1 MLTRFHKSIEERDS
15 GFTLIELLVVIVII
29 GILAAIAIPVFLSQR
44 NNARSASAES
54 DVRNAA
60 TQMES
65 FYASA
70 DAYPTADDVTTGDFL
85 TTISSGNDIDITV
98 DTAAGTF
105 TIVGANCEAL
115 SGDSDAWFAYDSTAG
130 GMVDAATSGLTAPT
144 AAGCTASASPTI
156 G

>member
-29 GILAAIAIPVFLSQR
+29 GILAAIAIPLFLSQR

-65 FYASA
+65 FYTSA
-70 DAYPTADDVTTGDFL
+70 DAYPTAADVTSGEFV
-85 TTISSGNDIDITV
+85 TTISSGNDLDITV
-98 DTAAGTF
+98 DAAAGTF
-105 TIVGANCEAL
+105 TIIGANCEAL
-115 SGDSDAWFAYDSTAG
+115 TGDADAWFYYDSANG
-130 GMVDAATSGLTAPT
+130 GLIDPPATVTAPT
-144 AAGCTASASPTI
+144 AAACAAAATPTI

>member
-29 GILAAIAIPVFLSQR
+29 GILAAIAIPLFLGQR

-65 FYASA
+65 FYTSA
-70 DAYPTADDVTTGDFL
+70 DAYPTAADVTSGDFV
-85 TTISSGNDIDITV
+85 TTISSGNDLDIAVNT
-98 DTAAGTF
+98 TAGTF
-105 TIVGANCEAL
+105 TIIGANCEAL
-115 SGDSDAWFAYDSTAG
+115 AGDADAWFYYDSANG
-130 GMVDAATSGLTAPT
+130 GLIDPPGTVTAPT
-144 AAGCTASASPTI
+144 SAGCAAAATPTI
-156 G
+156 S